1 MAYELITG
9 KERLLALIESGV
21 IDALPENVGEIS
33 IDVRLDKKLMLE
45 SDMGYRS
52 NVWLSL
58 DQSVNLHEYTMTE
71 EGYCLTPRSFCKGL
85 LKEYIKLP
93 SNMMAEF
100 TLRSQIAQNGLSHSL
115 SFLIRPEWE
124 GNLVL
129 EIANNLK
136 YHNWI
141 LEENLLIGQLRFFT
155 IN

>member
-1 MAYELITG
+1 MSKYNLITG
-9 KERLLALIESGV
+9 QENLLKLIDSCV
-21 IDALPENVGEIS
+21 IDAIPENVGVCS
-33 IDVRLDKKLMLE
+33 IDVRLSNELMLE

-58 DQSVNLHEYTMTE
+58 YQSVNLHEYTMTE
-71 EGYCLTPRSFCKGL
+71 EGYCLTPGSFCKGK

-141 LEENLLIGQLRFFT
+141 LEEDLRIGQLRFFN
-155 IN
+155 I